1 MAARLLRARE
11 LNTPGFAQG
20 QGCFRHRN
28 EMVPLDL
35 LDSASGP
42 CQSRAMSRTLT
53 YSGDEPVR
61 VNKFMAQNG
70 LCSRREAEDLIQ
82 NGHVLVNGA
91 TISEPG
97 HKINPGET
105 LELKSGGE
113 VKLQNK
119 ICVLIHKPVGI
130 VSAQPDPGQ
139 VPAARLLTKA
149 NLRGP
154 KADVMP
160 GKGDS
165 LPPLGR
171 LDMDSR
177 GLLILSDDG
186 VLAKA
191 LIGPESGLEKDY
203 RVKVKGTITPDK
215 IAKLC
220 FGLNLDDRPLKR
232 AKVTQV
238 GDQTLRFIL
247 REGRNRQI
255 RRMAELVDL
264 RVVDLFRTRIGPLKL
279 GNLREGKWRFLTA
292 DERAT
297 LIRASKFEPPS
308 AGKGTGQRIK
318 PQTKRPPLKRRPS

>member
-1 MAARLLRARE
+1 
-11 LNTPGFAQG
+11 
-20 QGCFRHRN
+20 
-28 EMVPLDL
+28 
-35 LDSASGP
+35 
-42 CQSRAMSRTLT
+42 MSRRIT
-53 YSGDEPVR
+53 YSGEEPVR

-70 LCSRREAEDLIQ
+70 LCSRREAEALIGEGQ
-82 NGHVLVNGA
+82 VLVDGKV
-91 TISEPG
+91 ISEPG
-97 HKINPGET
+97 HKLNPGET
-105 LELKSGGE
+105 VELKSGSNA
-113 VKLQNK
+113 KLQSK
-119 ICVLIHKPVGI
+119 ISVLIHKPVGI

-154 KADVMP
+154 AKDVMP
-160 GKGDS
+160 GRNSS

-220 FGLNLDDRPLKR
+220 YGLSLDERPLKR

-238 GDQTLRFIL
+238 GDQVLRFIL

-279 GNLREGKWRFLTA
+279 GSLREGKWRFLTEE
-292 DERAT
+292 ERAT

-308 AGKGTGQRIK
+308 AGKGTGQRISQK
-318 PQTKRPPLKRRPS
+318 AKRPPPRRRPS